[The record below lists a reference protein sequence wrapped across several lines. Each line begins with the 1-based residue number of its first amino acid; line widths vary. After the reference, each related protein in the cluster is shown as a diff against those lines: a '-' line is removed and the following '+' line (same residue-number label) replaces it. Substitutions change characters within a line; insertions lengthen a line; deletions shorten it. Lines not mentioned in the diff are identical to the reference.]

1 MLKLKDFTIEYLDN
15 PMGID
20 VERPRFS
27 WKLASDKKDIVQKTY
42 HIVVKNKE
50 KEVWNSGVIESEQSI
65 CVKYDGEALEART
78 IYDVLVEA
86 CDNQQESATASGS
99 FETGLMQYNNM
110 EGSWITHGFEDT
122 LEAPAVFK
130 KKFNIRG
137 QVERARVYAS
147 ALGIYEFEINGQAG
161 SDIHF
166 APGWTSYQENLQ
178 YQTYDITNLL
188 QEDNEIVFTVGN
200 GWYKG
205 ILGFFNQGNHYGNR
219 TALIAQIEV
228 TYTNGEVE
236 RICTDASWISTTGEI
251 RYSELYHGEI
261 IDKTIARQEEK
272 PAVFYP
278 HTKEILKAQIDEAVR
293 ITQRIKGQKRIITPK
308 QEVVID
314 FGQNLTGVVEF
325 HTKQPRGTKIVISHA
340 EALDQDGNLY
350 TANLRTAKC
359 TDTFIC
365 SGELDYFRPKFT
377 FHGFRYI
384 AIEGLGEEVDPASIT
399 ACVMHTDLKKTASFW
414 CNDERVNRLMQNVD
428 WGLRDNFL
436 DIPTDCPQRDER
448 LGYTGDG
455 QIFLPTAATIR
466 FVPKF
471 FEKWLADLRYEQRR
485 GKGGVPTTVPNILGE
500 GGGIAIWHDAAT
512 IFPWELYEN
521 YGDITFLEQQFESMM
536 ACVDY
541 YTNELCDENGLV
553 RKGQQLGDWVSM
565 DVPRGPMT
573 TYHADVWNLELVE
586 KIGATDP
593 YFIANLYY
601 YKSALLTAKAAKILQ
616 RSKEATKYDEI
627 AHRLREK
634 IRDEYITKNGRVI
647 SGTQTANAMA
657 IAFGIANEDEME
669 GMTKEL
675 INKIKLH
682 KGHLTTGFAGTPY
695 LCPTLSQ
702 MGHHDV
708 AGEVF
713 LKDDCPSWLYHV
725 KMGATTMWELWDG
738 VNEDGS
744 FNQYEMNSFNHYS
757 YGSIGGWVYHNLLG
771 IKHIEP
777 GYKRIRIAPKFIKG
791 IQEMSG
797 YIDTVY
803 GKVAV
808 KASCKAKQYSFEI
821 EIPANTTA
829 EVLLPHQSVKELGSG
844 NYIFTYE
851 TQDSFDKERYDY
863 DSLFGELIEN
873 PVGKQL
879 LEQYASELM
888 QNELFLMFAKDH
900 QITEVLTMLPDEV
913 KPLIDMVITQCNA
926 NPVEER
932 KEIGDEE

>member
-399 ACVMHTDLKKTASFW
+399 ACVMHTDLKKTA
-414 CNDERVNRLMQNVD
+414 
-428 WGLRDNFL
+428 
-436 DIPTDCPQRDER
+436 
-448 LGYTGDG
+448 
-455 QIFLPTAATIR
+455 
-466 FVPKF
+466 
-471 FEKWLADLRYEQRR
+471 
-485 GKGGVPTTVPNILGE
+485 
-500 GGGIAIWHDAAT
+500 
-512 IFPWELYEN
+512 
-521 YGDITFLEQQFESMM
+521 
-536 ACVDY
+536 
-541 YTNELCDENGLV
+541 
-553 RKGQQLGDWVSM
+553 
-565 DVPRGPMT
+565 
-573 TYHADVWNLELVE
+573 
-586 KIGATDP
+586 
-593 YFIANLYY
+593 
-601 YKSALLTAKAAKILQ
+601 
-616 RSKEATKYDEI
+616 
-627 AHRLREK
+627 
-634 IRDEYITKNGRVI
+634 
-647 SGTQTANAMA
+647 
-657 IAFGIANEDEME
+657 
-669 GMTKEL
+669 
-675 INKIKLH
+675 
-682 KGHLTTGFAGTPY
+682 
-695 LCPTLSQ
+695 
-702 MGHHDV
+702 
-708 AGEVF
+708 
-713 LKDDCPSWLYHV
+713 
-725 KMGATTMWELWDG
+725 
-738 VNEDGS
+738 
-744 FNQYEMNSFNHYS
+744 
-757 YGSIGGWVYHNLLG
+757 
-771 IKHIEP
+771 
-777 GYKRIRIAPKFIKG
+777 
-791 IQEMSG
+791 
-797 YIDTVY
+797 
-803 GKVAV
+803 
-808 KASCKAKQYSFEI
+808 
-821 EIPANTTA
+821 
-829 EVLLPHQSVKELGSG
+829 
-844 NYIFTYE
+844 
-851 TQDSFDKERYDY
+851 
-863 DSLFGELIEN
+863 
-873 PVGKQL
+873 
-879 LEQYASELM
+879 
-888 QNELFLMFAKDH
+888 LFL
-900 QITEVLTMLPDEV
+900 V
-913 KPLIDMVITQCNA
+913 
-926 NPVEER
+926 
-932 KEIGDEE
+932 

>member
-1 MLKLKDFTIEYLDN
+1 MLKLKDFIIEYLDN

-236 RICTDASWISTTGEI
+236 RICTDESWISTTGEI

-541 YTNELCDENGLV
+541 YTNEMCDENGLV
-553 RKGQQLGDWVSM
+553 KKDSNWV
-565 DVPRGPMT
+565 
-573 TYHADVWNLELVE
+573 
-586 KIGATDP
+586 
-593 YFIANLYY
+593 
-601 YKSALLTAKAAKILQ
+601 
-616 RSKEATKYDEI
+616 
-627 AHRLREK
+627 
-634 IRDEYITKNGRVI
+634 
-647 SGTQTANAMA
+647 
-657 IAFGIANEDEME
+657 
-669 GMTKEL
+669 
-675 INKIKLH
+675 
-682 KGHLTTGFAGTPY
+682 TGFPWMF
-695 LCPTLSQ
+695 Q
-702 MGHHDV
+702 
-708 AGEVF
+708 EV
-713 LKDDCPSWLYHV
+713 
-725 KMGATTMWELWDG
+725 
-738 VNEDGS
+738 
-744 FNQYEMNSFNHYS
+744 
-757 YGSIGGWVYHNLLG
+757 
-771 IKHIEP
+771 
-777 GYKRIRIAPKFIKG
+777 R
-791 IQEMSG
+791 
-797 YIDTVY
+797 
-803 GKVAV
+803 
-808 KASCKAKQYSFEI
+808 
-821 EIPANTTA
+821 
-829 EVLLPHQSVKELGSG
+829 
-844 NYIFTYE
+844 
-851 TQDSFDKERYDY
+851 
-863 DSLFGELIEN
+863 
-873 PVGKQL
+873 
-879 LEQYASELM
+879 
-888 QNELFLMFAKDH
+888 
-900 QITEVLTMLPDEV
+900 
-913 KPLIDMVITQCNA
+913 
-926 NPVEER
+926 
-932 KEIGDEE
+932 